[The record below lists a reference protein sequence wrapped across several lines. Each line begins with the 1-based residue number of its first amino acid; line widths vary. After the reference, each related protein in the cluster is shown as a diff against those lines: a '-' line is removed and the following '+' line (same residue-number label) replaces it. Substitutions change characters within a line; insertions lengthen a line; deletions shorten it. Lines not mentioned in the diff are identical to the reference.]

1 MPRLSDQEL
10 AALLAAASK
19 GPWSIWPELEPAAW
33 KELEEKGVFDALLF
47 DTEGNIAEFDAYDLV
62 QNRANARLA
71 ALAPALAQEVLDQRK
86 AGQAMAEA
94 LERIQI
100 TTQEESLEALCAI
113 ALAHWAEMAETEV
126 QDAK

>member
-1 MPRLSDQEL
+1 MPKPSDL
-10 AALLAAASK
+10 AKLLAAASK
-19 GPWSIWPELEPAAW
+19 GPWCTWPELEPAAW
-33 KELEEKGVFDALLF
+33 KELEEKAVFDALLF

-100 TTQEESLEALCAI
+100 TTQDESLEALCAI
-113 ALAHWAEMAETEV
+113 GLARWAEMAALEV
-126 QDAK
+126 RDA